1 MKKFLLFFIPV
12 VFLMIGVI
20 TLPHYGINWDTIN
33 HLPRGQSYLYFFLT
47 GKKDFSDLPRFFDGY
62 QKKGQ
67 WYWQNPSS
75 LSIDTDIPSNAFPKV
90 SLYQKAGFDF
100 NYLIE
105 NDGGHPPLS
114 DILSS
119 LFNVVL
125 FQKLG
130 LINDIDSYRVYGIVL
145 GAALIGLLFF
155 WVSKLYGKIAGFIAA
170 LSLSLYPL
178 FWAESHFNTEKD
190 IPETVYW
197 SFLLFAVWKGI
208 TGRSWKWILASGVF
222 FGLALG
228 TKFNIVFIPFV
239 IIPWVL
245 FVILHKKLF
254 NINLNFLNINKIF
267 LSSVFIAPILG
278 LLIFIATWPY
288 LWSDPIERIGHVVG
302 FYKGIGLTA
311 NIDSRFQG
319 PFGLNN
325 YPIQWIA
332 YTTPLVT
339 LFFALIGL
347 GYALYRYIKLK
358 DLNVV
363 LFLLW
368 IIVPIAR
375 VTWPGTTVYG
385 GIRQIMEYIPALA
398 VFSGLGAFAIIQI
411 AKRFRISLVLMTL
424 LILLAFVPTVFR
436 LISIHPNENVYFNAL
451 IGGLA
456 GAKERNFPAWG
467 NSFGAAYRQGVVWL
481 NNNAEQGA
489 KVAYA
494 RELIPNIPRIWLR
507 QDLNLHNSN
516 RSGPK
521 KEGEYIIGLTYQ
533 GTGQTSYFDKYLERF
548 LEPIYQVLVDG
559 VPIFKIWKNDLDHTK
574 EEYIGEIE
582 IKKYKITKDSSS
594 ITFDFDKLVTLSRIE
609 WEFNNISCSEISLAF
624 VRISKDGQNWDRLPG
639 TMPKEDWSVPKL
651 DDQPKENSILIPF
664 AAEKARYVNVII
676 NPSDACL
683 FNQTNINVFSLP
695 KVIAF

>member
-1 MKKFLLFFIPV
+1 MRNFYTPILLGIIFFIAGI
-12 VFLMIGVI
+12 L

-33 HLPRGQSYLYFFLT
+33 HLPRGQAYLHFFLT
-47 GKKDFSDLPRFFDGY
+47 GKRDFSDLPRFFDGY

-75 LSIDTDIPSNAFPKV
+75 LSIDTDIPNNAFPRV

-130 LINDIDSYRVYGIVL
+130 LVNDIDSYRVYGIVL
-145 GAALIGLLFF
+145 AAALIGLLFF
-155 WVSKLYGKIAGFIAA
+155 WVSKLYGKLAGFVAA
-170 LSLSLYPL
+170 LSLGIYPL
-178 FWAESHFNTEKD
+178 FWSEAHFNTEKD

-197 SFLLFAVWKGI
+197 SFFLFAVWKGI
-208 TGRSWKWILASGVF
+208 TGRSWKWILVSGIF

-254 NINLNFLNINKIF
+254 NINLNFLNKNKIF
-267 LSSVFIAPILG
+267 LSSLFIAPILG

-288 LWSDPIERIGHVVG
+288 LWADPIERIGNVVE
-302 FYKGIGLTA
+302 FYKGIGLTKS
-311 NIDSRFQG
+311 IDVRFLG
-319 PFGLNN
+319 SFGVNT

-332 YTTPLVT
+332 YTTPLGI

-347 GYALYRYIKLK
+347 VYGLYRYIKLK

-363 LFLLW
+363 LFFLW
-368 IIVPIAR
+368 ISVPIAR
-375 VTWPGTTVYG
+375 ITWPGTTVYG
-385 GIRQIMEYIPALA
+385 GIRQIMEYVPALA
-398 VFSGLGAFAIIQI
+398 IFSGLGALALIQI
-411 AKRFRISLVLMTL
+411 AKQLRISSVVVTL
-424 LILLAFVPTVFR
+424 LILLAFVPTIFR
-436 LISIHPNENVYFNAL
+436 LISIHPNENVYFNTL
-451 IGGLA
+451 IGGLS

-481 NNNAEQGA
+481 NDNAEQGA

-494 RELIPNIPRIWLR
+494 HELIPNIPRIFLR
-507 QDLNLHNSN
+507 QDLDLYNRN
-516 RSGPK
+516 RSGALRG
-521 KEGEYIIGLTYQ
+521 GEYTITLTYQ
-533 GTGQTSYFDKYLERF
+533 GTEDRTYYDSYLNRF
-548 LEPIYQVLVDG
+548 FEPVYEAKVDG
-559 VPIFKIWKNDLDHTK
+559 VAVLKIWKNDIEHTK
-574 EEYIGEIE
+574 PNFINQAIINNVKIEQEEHSIRIDLGKVYSLSMLKAIYGE
-582 IKKYKITKDSSS
+582 KNCAA
-594 ITFDFDKLVTLSRIE
+594 L
-609 WEFNNISCSEISLAF
+609 ISAYSQVS
-624 VRISKDGQNWDRLPG
+624 VDGINWGRLPG
-639 TMPKEDWSVPKL
+639 TMPDEDWNVTAYGA
-651 DDQPKENSILIPF
+651 QPKKGEFIQPF
-664 AAEKARYVNVII
+664 AAERARYINYII
-676 NPSDACL
+676 DPKDACL
-683 FNQTNINVFSLP
+683 KNIQSLEVFHLP
-695 KVIAF
+695 DVP